1 MNIIKYSD
9 IENRIVTIRGQKAL
23 LDSDVAELYGRDTK
37 EINQATKNNPNKFPE
52 GYILDVTDEEYK
64 SLRSNFLTLE
74 NPGRGRHKKY
84 LPKAF
89 TRKGCYMLATIL
101 TGDKAIDTTIAIIE
115 TFDKLVELKETVV
128 ELSNAPDEFQQKEL
142 MQKGGDIIAELIGD
156 DMKVSDTETTIELNF
171 AVFKFKHTVKKKTV

>member
-1 MNIIKYSD
+1 MNIIKYRD
-9 IENRIVTIRGQKAL
+9 IENRIITIRGQKAL
-23 LDSDVAELYGRDTK
+23 LDSDVAELYGVETRD
-37 EINQATKNNPNKFPE
+37 INKSVKNNPRKFPD
-52 GYILDVTDEEYK
+52 GYLISLTGEEK
-64 SLRSNFLTLE
+64 KEVVENFHHLE
-74 NPGRGRHKKY
+74 KLKFSPV

-115 TFDKLVELKETVV
+115 TFDKLVELKETVL